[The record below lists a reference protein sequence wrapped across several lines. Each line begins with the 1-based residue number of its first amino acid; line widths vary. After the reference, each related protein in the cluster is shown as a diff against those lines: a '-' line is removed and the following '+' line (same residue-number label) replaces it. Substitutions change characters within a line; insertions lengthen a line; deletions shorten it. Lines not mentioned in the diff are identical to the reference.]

1 MLKGMRAALLEG
13 VGVRALLS
21 EAILPL
27 LLTGV
32 IMIPVGLYA
41 FMRAERYAK
50 ATGKLKRN
58 G

>member
-1 MLKGMRAALLEG
+1 MRGALLLG
-13 VGVRALLS
+13 ADVSALMLPV
-21 EAILPL
+21 IVPL
-27 LLTGV
+27 LITGV
-32 IMIPVGLYA
+32 ITIPVGLYA